1 MKKTFKIRHTHDSYV
16 MTSLT
21 QCSLQ
26 EVLQFYVNHVSVNGF
41 LENDDAITEKA
52 THVFFSFTPKPT
64 GEEDL
69 PD

>member
-1 MKKTFKIRHTHDSYV
+1 
-16 MTSLT
+16 MTALT

-41 LENDDAITEKA
+41 LENDGAITEKA
-52 THVFFSFTPKPT
+52 TRVFLSFTPKPT